1 MIEFLGIVVGF
12 GLLVI
17 WHELGHFLAALSVG
31 IKPSVF
37 SVGFGR
43 KIWGVNIK
51 GVDFRISALP
61 LGGYVKFEDES
72 AAGIPSGFF
81 KKPLWARLWIVAAG
95 PLFSFILGPILA
107 FFLSA
112 YRGSVSL
119 YTTTIYNSKTEKFQR
134 GDSIIEVNDKKV
146 NSGEEL
152 LSILSQKSGKR
163 VHFIRKRISNPIV
176 TYIEGDY
183 SDSVELR
190 ILPRVGSTLKDFP
203 AHGKL
208 RSGDWIY
215 KVDSVYVYSW
225 QQLVEYVQ
233 EKKEGNTITLGIIRD
248 GKRMEIRL
256 PVKVQDGKGKIG
268 VFVAYREKRFA
279 SLPEI
284 LENTWFFTKRFS
296 LLIFEGIYKLLS
308 GNVKVQES
316 VGGPL
321 TIGIAMAEAAN
332 SGFDIWLSFLI
343 LITINLA
350 IINLLPIPGLDGGHL
365 LFLTI
370 DEIYYRIFN
379 KRIPERAMMWIL
391 MAGIITIIALAI
403 FVITLDIHR
412 LITGDIWK
420 MLRQP

>member
-37 SVGFGR
+37 SIGFGR
-43 KIWGVNIK
+43 KIWGVNIG
-51 GVDFRISALP
+51 GVDFRVSVLP
-61 LGGYVKFEDES
+61 LGGYVRFEDEG

-81 KKPLWARLWIVAAG
+81 RKPLWARLWIVGAG

-119 YTTTIYNSKTEKFQR
+119 YTTTIYRSKVKEFQR
-134 GDSIIEVNDKKV
+134 GDSIIEVNDIKV
-146 NSGEEL
+146 KSGEEL
-152 LSILSQKSGKR
+152 LRILSEKSGKR
-163 VHFIRKRISNPIV
+163 VTVLRKGLDVPIV
-176 TYIEGDY
+176 RYIEGDY
-183 SDSVELR
+183 SDSIELR
-190 ILPRVGSTLKDFP
+190 ILPKVGSTLKGFP
-203 AHGKL
+203 AYGKL
-208 RSGDWIY
+208 QKGDWIY

-233 EKKEGNTITLGIIRD
+233 EKKEGDTITLGIIRD

-256 PVKVQDGKGKIG
+256 PVKIQDGKGKIG

-279 SLPEI
+279 SLAEI

-296 LLIFEGIYKLLS
+296 MLIFEGIHKLLS
-308 GNVKVQES
+308 GHAKVQES
-316 VGGPL
+316 IGGPL
-321 TIGIAMAEAAN
+321 TIGIAMAEAAT

-343 LITINLA
+343 VITINLA

-365 LFLTI
+365 LFLTL
-370 DEIYYRIFN
+370 DELYFRMFRR
-379 KRIPERAMMWIL
+379 RIPERAMMWIL

-420 MLRQP
+420 MIR